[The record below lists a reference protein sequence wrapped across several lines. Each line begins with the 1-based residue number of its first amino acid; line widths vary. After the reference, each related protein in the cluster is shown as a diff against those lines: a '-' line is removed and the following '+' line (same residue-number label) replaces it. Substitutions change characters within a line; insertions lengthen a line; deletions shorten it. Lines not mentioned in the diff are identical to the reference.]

1 MVTEEEVTEKYNIND
16 FLAIYSLYYKIIGGK
31 QMKKVSKQMSMEIS
45 GGHTVVAYPRN
56 GPDNEYEA
64 SKPGVAGWVRKCPA
78 KGHTTCHE
86 YSGLTYDPKYGGNGR
101 VYVCRSKGCN

>member
-1 MVTEEEVTEKYNIND
+1 
-16 FLAIYSLYYKIIGGK
+16 
-31 QMKKVSKQMSMEIS
+31 MKKVSKQMSMEIS

-101 VYVCRSKGCN
+101 VYVCRSKGCNQIEGIISLINKIFDSYNKYCSSLTAIFVV

>member
-1 MVTEEEVTEKYNIND
+1 
-16 FLAIYSLYYKIIGGK
+16 
-31 QMKKVSKQMSMEIS
+31 MKKVSKQMSMEIS

-86 YSGLTYDPKYGGNGR
+86 
-101 VYVCRSKGCN
+101 

>member
-1 MVTEEEVTEKYNIND
+1 
-16 FLAIYSLYYKIIGGK
+16 
-31 QMKKVSKQMSMEIS
+31 MKKVSKQMSMEIS

-78 KGHTTCHE
+78 KRP
-86 YSGLTYDPKYGGNGR
+86 YDMP
-101 VYVCRSKGCN
+101 

>member
-1 MVTEEEVTEKYNIND
+1 MHGKHFE
-16 FLAIYSLYYKIIGGK
+16 IGGK

>member
-1 MVTEEEVTEKYNIND
+1 
-16 FLAIYSLYYKIIGGK
+16 
-31 QMKKVSKQMSMEIS
+31 MKKVSKQMSMEIS

-86 YSGLTYDPKYGGNGR
+86 YSGLTYDPKYGGTGR

>member
-1 MVTEEEVTEKYNIND
+1 
-16 FLAIYSLYYKIIGGK
+16 
-31 QMKKVSKQMSMEIS
+31 MKKVSKQMSMEIS

-64 SKPGVAGWVRKCPA
+64 SRPGVAGWVRKCPA

-86 YSGLTYDPKYGGNGR
+86 YSGLTYDPNM
-101 VYVCRSKGCN
+101 VEMEESMYVVVKVVIR

>member
-1 MVTEEEVTEKYNIND
+1 MGDILLWHILEMDLIM
-16 FLAIYSLYYKIIGGK
+16 I
-31 QMKKVSKQMSMEIS
+31 
-45 GGHTVVAYPRN
+45 
-56 GPDNEYEA
+56 YEA